1 MVTDSLTDRQRS
13 YDVIQWGTG
22 NVGTHALRT
31 IVERPDFNLVGV
43 RVYNPDKV
51 GMDAGDLLGT
61 GPTTGVCA
69 TDDVEAI
76 LALGADCVCYSPL
89 GGTLEGG
96 NSALD
101 DICRLLASGK
111 NVVSSAVEDLAYLSP
126 DFALPGAGPD
136 ACGRLTQAC
145 ADGKTS
151 FFHVGINPGFAMDL
165 WPMQLTRLCRR
176 IDSMRVSEVVDMS
189 RYTSIHMV
197 RDALGFGQRPD
208 APSVVDAH
216 LSKVYQSPFYLSMR
230 MLADALGV
238 QLDEVRYH
246 REAAVT
252 DHDIEIA
259 AGTIEAGTVAAM
271 KLHFDG
277 ILHGR
282 TVIAFE
288 LIWRISDQ
296 VAPQWL
302 AGDSRWV
309 MHIDGDPTLDSEIT
323 LATRE
328 DAGRA
333 VSLAVATLLLNAVPT
348 ICQAQPGLINNLT
361 LAPHAGGYFAP

>member
-1 MVTDSLTDRQRS
+1 MVTDSLIEGLTS
-13 YDVIQWGTG
+13 YNVIQWGTG

-31 IVERPDFNLVGV
+31 IIERPDFNLVGV

-51 GMDAGDLLGT
+51 GVDAGDLIGS
-61 GPTTGVCA
+61 GRTTGVQA

-76 LALGADCVCYSPL
+76 VALDADCVCYSPL

-96 NSALD
+96 NSALE

-111 NVVSSAVEDLAYLSP
+111 NVISSAVEDLAYLSP
-126 DFALPGAGPD
+126 DFQLPGAGPH
-136 ACGRLTQAC
+136 AYERLTQAC

-176 IDSMRVSEVVDMS
+176 IDLLRVTEVVDMS

-197 RDALGFGQRPD
+197 RDALGFGQLPD

-230 MLADALGV
+230 MLADALNV
-238 QLDEVRYH
+238 QLDEVLYY

-252 DHDIEIA
+252 DEAIEIA

-288 LIWRISDQ
+288 LIWRVSDQ
-296 VAPQWL
+296 VAPRWL

-309 MHIDGDPTLDSEIT
+309 VHIDGDPTLDSEIT
-323 LATRE
+323 LATHE

-348 ICQAQPGLINNLT
+348 ICRAQPGLINNLT
-361 LAPHAGGYFAP
+361 LAPHAGGYFTP